1 MVTESA
7 GAGTPAS
14 PYILSHY
21 ALVHLLMPFG
31 LTGVGMLPFLH
42 ARAFAM
48 VAKFHS
54 VVTA

>member
-7 GAGTPAS
+7 GAGIPT
-14 PYILSHY
+14 PYILSHHT
-21 ALVHLLMPFG
+21 LVHLLMPFV
-31 LTGVGMLPFLH
+31 LTGFDIHPFLH